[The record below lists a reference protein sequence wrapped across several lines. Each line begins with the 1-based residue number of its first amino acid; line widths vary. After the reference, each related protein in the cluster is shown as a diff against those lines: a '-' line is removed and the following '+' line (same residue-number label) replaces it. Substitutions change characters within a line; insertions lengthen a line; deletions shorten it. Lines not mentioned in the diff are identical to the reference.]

1 LFEGYL
7 RKEDYMVQER
17 RERGPCPGIEV
28 ETQRCY
34 VLARKPA

>member
-1 LFEGYL
+1 MEGYL
-7 RKEDYMVQER
+7 RQAGYVVEER
-17 RERGPCPGIEV
+17 RERGPYPGIEV